1 MVNVFIVHSG
11 SDYDYVKTH
20 MEPYLRGAIDDNGEP
35 AEFGGSSNILTLE
48 SGKNTSS
55 NWKTN
60 ALKLI
65 KKAQVVIVVIG
76 DDSNNPGKED
86 TMGWEVR
93 QADKHNKL
101 ILLHDRGSHEVPKY
115 LKVKNKFTRKEED
128 MATKMSLFEIKTRI
142 DDYARGYY
150 NIFSPK
156 YEDMDP
162 AEKLSHKGELL
173 DQYKMFQKTSEDLV
187 VRRQNV
193 NSFYITV
200 NSALTALVGIIIG
213 LVKPPANILLVVLM
227 CVAGVILD
235 VSWINIL
242 QAYGTLNAAKMK
254 VIHLLEEQLPVAL
267 YDAEWQIMSDK
278 LNSKKYVSFTN
289 SEKRIPKLFGT
300 VYIVIIIAI
309 LIYAFANGILKF

>member
-11 SDYDYVKTH
+11 SDYDYVKNY
-20 MEPYLRGAIDDNGEP
+20 MEPYLRGEIDDNGGP

-76 DDSNNPGKED
+76 ADSNDPGKEN
-86 TMGWEVR
+86 TMGWEVK

-101 ILLHDRGSHEVPKY
+101 ILLHDRGSNDVPKY
-115 LKVKNKFTRKEED
+115 LKVKNKFTRKEEN
-128 MATKMSLFEIKTRI
+128 MANKMSLLEIKTRI
-142 DDYARGYY
+142 DDYAKGYY

-162 AEKLSHKGELL
+162 AEKLTHKGELL

-213 LVKPPANILLVVLM
+213 LVKPPANILLVILM
-227 CVAGVILD
+227 CLAGVILD

-289 SEKRIPKLFGT
+289 SEKRIPKLFGI
-300 VYIVIIIAI
+300 VYIVIIVAI